1 MAASGFVVPLG
12 LPPRRPLARAAF
24 AFVSLVRDPRM
35 PITRLTNSASF
46 SLLIIQ
52 LYHITE
58 RTENNL
64 QKTLLNPLQ

>member
-1 MAASGFVVPLG
+1 
-12 LPPRRPLARAAF
+12 
-24 AFVSLVRDPRM
+24 M